1 MPSAKPVLGGRNTG
15 ISGYQ
20 HPAYCWHWRPSA
32 LIWMSVDI
40 VTEVSLL
47 PVLICRMLCHH
58 FSDKHE
64 LKTFQAIIERTFL
77 GCKPSWPWH
86 TVTSCFHAPYKFT
99 HLATCIGS
107 WCGMLT
113 ANQEAC
119 CVVCDLPGNIS
130 DQLFCTSCG
139 QHYHGNCL
147 DPAVEVNPI
156 VRAGW
161 QCPECKICQTCRYFK
176 ITLTV

>member
-1 MPSAKPVLGGRNTG
+1 
-15 ISGYQ
+15 
-20 HPAYCWHWRPSA
+20 
-32 LIWMSVDI
+32 
-40 VTEVSLL
+40 
-47 PVLICRMLCHH
+47 
-58 FSDKHE
+58 
-64 LKTFQAIIERTFL
+64 
-77 GCKPSWPWH
+77 
-86 TVTSCFHAPYKFT
+86 
-99 HLATCIGS
+99 
-107 WCGMLT
+107 MLT

-161 QCPECKICQTCRYFK
+161 QCPECKICQTCRYLIVTALCYSLLMYFLVFFVHLK
-176 ITLTV
+176 AQLVCSRYTLTSRDQFIIGLNTHLIRQACIIACEERTKLS